1 MGVSVRICSVHIR
14 ALKGPGKGGPPLKKR
29 LQQPRVLSFSPFL
42 SSLCFIFHTLFSLSF
57 FSLYLF
63 LALFSFSFSPSLH
76 LSFSFSLSLSFLPR
90 SLSLSL
96 SLSHLFLSNTPSVP
110 THYLFRHVA
119 CSNTRSFLAQ
129 IMFRRIICFEI
140 HSGSTHNLSCHICFY
155 TQSVSLFRCR
165 RHSLLSLA
173 LSLPCSLFHYS
184 RLFLSRSL
192 SLSLSLFLSLPF
204 LSLFSMFIS
213 LSLPPLSLSLSL
225 SLSF

>member
-1 MGVSVRICSVHIR
+1 MW
-14 ALKGPGKGGPPLKKR
+14 GKIP
-29 LQQPRVLSFSPFL
+29 QPRV
-42 SSLCFIFHTLFSLSF
+42 FSL
-57 FSLYLF
+57 
-63 LALFSFSFSPSLH
+63 
-76 LSFSFSLSLSFLPR
+76 

-184 RLFLSRSL
+184 RLFISRALSLSPFPISVLYVYLPFPSPSL
-192 SLSLSLFLSLPF
+192 SLSPSLFLLTLLVSPF
-204 LSLFSMFIS
+204 LSFS
-213 LSLPPLSLSLSL
+213 SL
-225 SLSF
+225 SLSFPPLSVSQRLAISKQNLSRYIHK